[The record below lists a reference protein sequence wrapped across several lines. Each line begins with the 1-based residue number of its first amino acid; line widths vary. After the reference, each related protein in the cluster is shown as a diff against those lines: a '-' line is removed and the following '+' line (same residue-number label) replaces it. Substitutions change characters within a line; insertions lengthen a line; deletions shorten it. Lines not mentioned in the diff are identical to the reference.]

1 MFLEEQM
8 KGDESNRKAPTEKKS
23 TSPTVRKSL
32 KFLHIVFSMSWFGG
46 SLSLLVLLFFIPRPD
61 SATALVLQHITFNRV
76 ATTIVATASVLSL
89 ITGLLL
95 CWKSNWGFFRHWW
108 VIVKLF
114 VTIVV
119 IAFCI
124 IVSGPAAEEL
134 IELSRTL
141 GMEALHNEFYL
152 NKKILI
158 AIVQPTISALL
169 IFFAYLSVFKPWSKR
184 ISRQ

>member
-1 MFLEEQM
+1 M
-8 KGDESNRKAPTEKKS
+8 KGDESNRKALTGKKS
-23 TSPTVRKSL
+23 TSQTTRKWL

-46 SLSLLVLLFFIPRPD
+46 SLSLLVLLFFIPKPD
-61 SATALVLQHITFNRV
+61 SV
-76 ATTIVATASVLSL
+76 TILSL

-134 IELSRTL
+134 AELSQTL
-141 GMEALHNEFYL
+141 GMEALHNEFFL

-158 AIVQPTISALL
+158 AIVQPAISALL
-169 IFFAYLSVFKPWSKR
+169 IFLAYLSVFKPWSKR
-184 ISRQ
+184 KPAQ

>member
-1 MFLEEQM
+1 M
-8 KGDESNRKAPTEKKS
+8 KGDESSKKAPTR
-23 TSPTVRKSL
+23 TRPASPTARKWL

-46 SLSLLVLLFFIPRPD
+46 SLSLLVLLFFIPKPD

-89 ITGLLL
+89 ITGVLL
-95 CWKSNWGFFRHWW
+95 CWKSNWGFFRYWW
-108 VIVKLF
+108 VIVKLL

-134 IELSRTL
+134 IELSRTF
-141 GMEALHNEFYL
+141 GMEALRNEIYL
-152 NKKILI
+152 NRKILI

-184 ISRQ
+184 KSTQ